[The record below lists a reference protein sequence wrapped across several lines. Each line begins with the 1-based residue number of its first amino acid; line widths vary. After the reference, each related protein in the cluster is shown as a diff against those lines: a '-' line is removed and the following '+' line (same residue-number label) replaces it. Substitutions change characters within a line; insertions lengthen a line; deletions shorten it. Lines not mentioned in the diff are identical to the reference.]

1 MDASVFVQLHS
12 IPLRQSVEGGHDATI
27 CGLQTRPRCGS
38 AIPIGDQAP
47 PVLGDTELAAHDNVT
62 PHPLRVVRVWRRRR
76 CVIDYTAGMGAL
88 YVIGTPIGNLEDI
101 TVRAARILASVPL
114 VAAED
119 TRVTRRLLTHL
130 DVRPRLLSCNEHNW
144 RRRLPAL
151 LEALD
156 SGDVALVT
164 DAGAPGISDPGVGV
178 VAAVADAGYHVV
190 SVPGVSAVSAALSV
204 AGFPA
209 DRFAFLG
216 FLPRR
221 RSERTA
227 TLGDAAGLGQTL
239 VIFEAPHRLRATLT
253 DIADALND
261 PPLAVCRELTK
272 LHEEVW
278 RGTASDAVDYFTEPR
293 GEFTIVVG
301 PMSPE
306 DAAPDGEPVI
316 TVAAARAALAQRR
329 AAGMRGREAVAEV
342 VAATGLSRRTVYA
355 LWVETGSQV

>member
-1 MDASVFVQLHS
+1 
-12 IPLRQSVEGGHDATI
+12 
-27 CGLQTRPRCGS
+27 
-38 AIPIGDQAP
+38 
-47 PVLGDTELAAHDNVT
+47 
-62 PHPLRVVRVWRRRR
+62 
-76 CVIDYTAGMGAL
+76 MGVL

-119 TRVTRRLLTHL
+119 TRVTRRLLAHL
-130 DVRPRLLSCNEHNW
+130 DARPRLISCNEHNW
-144 RRRLPAL
+144 SRRLPAL
-151 LEALD
+151 LEALAD
-156 SGDVALVT
+156 GDVALVT
-164 DAGAPGISDPGVGV
+164 DAGAPGISDPGAGV
-178 VAAVADAGYHVV
+178 VAAVAEAGYAVV

-227 TLGDAAGLGQTL
+227 TLADAGGSGQTL
-239 VIFEAPHRLRATLT
+239 VIFEAPHRLRATLA

-278 RGTASDAVDYFTEPR
+278 RGTASDAVDYFAEPR

-301 PMSPE
+301 PRASE
-306 DAAPDGEPVI
+306 DAIDAAAPTI
-316 TVAAARAALAQRR
+316 TVAAARQALAQRR
-329 AAGMRGREAVAEV
+329 TAGMRGREAVAEV
-342 VAATGLSRRTVYA
+342 VAATGLPRRTVYA
-355 LWVETGSQV
+355 LWVETGG

>member
-1 MDASVFVQLHS
+1 
-12 IPLRQSVEGGHDATI
+12 
-27 CGLQTRPRCGS
+27 
-38 AIPIGDQAP
+38 
-47 PVLGDTELAAHDNVT
+47 
-62 PHPLRVVRVWRRRR
+62 
-76 CVIDYTAGMGAL
+76 MGAL

-101 TVRAARILASVPL
+101 TLRAARVLASVPL

-130 DVRPRLLSCNEHNW
+130 DANPRLLSCNEHNW
-144 RRRLPAL
+144 RRRLPMLLAAL
-151 LEALD
+151 E

-164 DAGAPGISDPGVGV
+164 DAGSPAVSDPGAGL
-178 VAAVADAGYHVV
+178 VAAVADAGYPVV

-209 DRFAFLG
+209 DRFVFLG

-227 TLGDAAGLGQTL
+227 TLADAAGLGQTL
-239 VIFEAPHRLRATLT
+239 VLFEAPHRLRATLN
-253 DIADALND
+253 DLADALND

-278 RGTASDAVDYFTEPR
+278 RGQASDAAAYFAEPR

-301 PMSPE
+301 PSPTDATTMT
-306 DAAPDGEPVI
+306 DAAPTI
-316 TVAAARAALAQRR
+316 TIDAARQALAQRR
-329 AAGMRGREAVAEV
+329 AAGMRGRDAVAEV
-342 VAATGLSRRTVYA
+342 VAATGLPRRTVYA
-355 LWVETGSQV
+355 LWVETGGPAPTG